1 MGGRAGIST
10 SREEHP
16 DAPRSVQ
23 STAGQAQAV
32 SVGLD
37 EGQLGDVHD
46 AATPKDAVPATAVA
60 VDFEHRFARV
70 QLGTSDGTAEI
81 GAVGYRPGRQVGRR
95 LDGDVALLDTQWL
108 RGGRRRWRRWLG
120 CDGCRWRGGRCRVGV
135 VGLGCT
141 GRSHALGSSLLH
153 SRRLDGGG
161 RGVGLIGCRCRRP
174 M

>member
-1 MGGRAGIST
+1 LGGRAGIST

-81 GAVGYRPGRQVGRR
+81 GAVGYRFSTPSGS
-95 LDGDVALLDTQWL
+95 
-108 RGGRRRWRRWLG
+108 
-120 CDGCRWRGGRCRVGV
+120 V
-135 VGLGCT
+135 VGGAGGVDGWVVTVVGGAGGAVVSGSLVSDVLAGRTLWAAACCT
-141 GRSHALGSSLLH
+141 A
-153 SRRLDGGG
+153 GGWTVVVVASG
-161 RGVGLIGCRCRRP
+161 
-174 M
+174 